1 MSTCIILEETI
12 LENRGNYCEILHCVS
27 WIVNVYCV
35 IIEGHVRVDSSDKQS
50 IAGRVKAVSYQSA
63 DTVMD
68 RLERLELKKIKCYQ
82 ENFIPSIKCY

>member
-68 RLERLELKKIKCYQ
+68 RLERLELKKNQMLPGKFHTF
-82 ENFIPSIKCY
+82 N